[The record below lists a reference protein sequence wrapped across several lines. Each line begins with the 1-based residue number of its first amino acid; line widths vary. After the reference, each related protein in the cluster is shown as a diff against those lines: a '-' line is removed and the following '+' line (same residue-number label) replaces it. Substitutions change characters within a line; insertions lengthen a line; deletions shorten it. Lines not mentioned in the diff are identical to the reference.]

1 VSRPRGGPGLVF
13 KELAAAPRYA
23 AAMFSIRAVD
33 GVIPTLELAD
43 EASGGLAVLAP
54 SRGGILARLRVSGR
68 EVLYLD
74 QATFDDRS
82 ANVRGGSP
90 VLFPSPGKLTADS
103 FSWNGVHGAMK
114 QHGFARNLP
123 WEVVSTST
131 QGAASATLRLTSSEA
146 TRAQYPW
153 DFTAEYT
160 YSLRDRALG
169 IEMLFTNHATTP
181 MPFGAGF
188 HPYFAVPD
196 ADKVRVRI
204 PTPATRAFDNTGKR
218 EIDFNGFDLTLPE
231 VDLHLL
237 DHGGSEAS
245 ISVPG
250 GLSVAL
256 RGSPELTRWVIW
268 TLKGRD
274 FVCLEPWTCPG
285 NALNTGEGLLVL
297 APGETRALRLE
308 MLCS

>member
-1 VSRPRGGPGLVF
+1 
-13 KELAAAPRYA
+13 
-23 AAMFSIRAVD
+23 MFSIRAVD

-43 EASGGLAVLAP
+43 VASGSLAVLAP

-82 ANVRGGSP
+82 ANVRGGIP
-90 VLFPSPGKLTADS
+90 VLFPSPGKLTHDT
-103 FSWNGVHGAMK
+103 FTWNGVHGAMK

-123 WEVVSTST
+123 WEVAGTSA
-131 QGAASATLRLTSSEA
+131 QGAASATLRLTSNDT

-160 YSLRDRALG
+160 YSLRDKALG
-169 IEMLFTNHATTP
+169 IEMLFTNHSTTP

-196 ADKVRVRI
+196 ADKPRVQI
-204 PTPATRAFDNTGKR
+204 PTRATRAFDNTIKR
-218 EIDFNGFDLTLPE
+218 EIPFEGFDLTLPE

-237 DHGGSEAS
+237 DHGSSGAS
-245 ISVPG
+245 LRTEG
-250 GLSVAL
+250 GLSVTL

-268 TLKGRD
+268 TLEGRG
-274 FVCLEPWTCPG
+274 FICLEPWTSPG
-285 NALNTGEGLLVL
+285 NALNTGDGLLLL

-308 MLCS
+308 ILCGQERPAG

>member
-1 VSRPRGGPGLVF
+1 
-13 KELAAAPRYA
+13 
-23 AAMFSIRAVD
+23 MFSIRAVD

-43 EASGGLAVLAP
+43 ETSGSLAVLAP
-54 SRGGILARLRVSGR
+54 SRGGILARLRVGGR

-74 QATFDDRS
+74 QATFEDRS
-82 ANVRGGSP
+82 ANVRGGCP
-90 VLFPSPGKLTADS
+90 VLFPSPGKLTADA
-103 FSWNGVHGAMK
+103 FTWGGVHGAMK

-123 WEVVSTST
+123 WEVVGTSA
-131 QGAASATLRLTSSEA
+131 QGAASATLRLASNDA
-146 TRAQYPW
+146 TRAQFPW

-160 YSLRDRALG
+160 YSLRDKAVG
-169 IEMLFTNHATTP
+169 VEMLFTNGSPTP

-196 ADKVRVRI
+196 EGKASVEI
-204 PTPATRAFDNTGKR
+204 PTSATRAFDNTEKR
-218 EIDFNGFDLTLPE
+218 DIDFKGFDLTRPE
-231 VDLHLL
+231 VDLHLI
-237 DHGGSEAS
+237 DHGTSEAS
-245 ISVPG
+245 IRVRG
-250 GLSVAL
+250 GLSATL

-285 NALNTGEGLLVL
+285 DALNTGKGLLVL

-308 MLCS
+308 IVCG